1 MLRVID
7 AGGAVKCHGDSRVD
21 EELAACKTLAKKQA
35 SINRSRT
42 IRHVADE
49 LGASARHDIDGP
61 PGQSLGQA
69 GMMAKALHA
78 ATMTTQ
84 RLG

>member
-1 MLRVID
+1 MREVTM
-7 AGGAVKCHGDSRVD
+7 
-21 EELAACKTLAKKQA
+21 LAACKDTSKKEQA

-49 LGASARHDIDGP
+49 LGASVGHAVEGP
-61 PGQSLGQA
+61 PACISWQHGTT
-69 GMMAKALHA
+69 AKALHE

>member
-1 MLRVID
+1 M
-7 AGGAVKCHGDSRVD
+7 
-21 EELAACKTLAKKQA
+21 LAACKTLAKKQA

-49 LGASARHDIDGP
+49 LGASVGHAVAGP
-61 PGQSLGQA
+61 PACISWQH
-69 GMMAKALHA
+69 GMMAKALHE